1 MRGLSCVT
9 HGKVEYNFRT
19 RYIGWPTP
27 GRKIVSVCVF
37 YVTKINPLKKY
48 EKCFLIYLKY
58 SFCHQDNLPLS
69 SSMF

>member
-27 GRKIVSVCVF
+27 GRKIVIACVF
-37 YVTKINPLKKY
+37 
-48 EKCFLIYLKY
+48 
-58 SFCHQDNLPLS
+58 SMLPK
-69 SSMF
+69 